1 MKKGQQGFTLIEI
14 LVAVSIIAL
23 LTVMGVTNFMVAN
36 KKARDGKRQG
46 DLEQIRA
53 ALEIYRTDQRIYPT
67 TAQFPAAGG
76 TLSFGTSTYMQ
87 NIPDDPVTGR
97 DYRYTSATGAT
108 YTLCSALELGSGSVT
123 GCGTGCG
130 VTCNYK
136 VENPL

>member
-53 ALEIYRTDQRIYPT
+53 ALEIYRTDEQAYPT
-67 TAQFPAAGG
+67 TANFVSEIEP
-76 TLSFGTSTYMQ
+76 TYMGD
-87 NIPDDPVTGR
+87 IPDDPITGR
-97 DYRYTSATGAT
+97 DYYYSSNGST
-108 YTLCSALELGSGSVT
+108 YDLCAALELTSPGNCGSAS
-123 GCGTGCG
+123 CGTG

-136 VENPL
+136 ISNPL